1 MILKGSQRGGAAQ
14 LAAHLMNDRD
24 NDHVTLHQSRGFIAD
39 TLPEA
44 LDEAHAISKAT
55 KCKQYLFSLSLNPP
69 QHQYADIDA
78 FEHAADRAEEAL
90 GLTDL
95 PRAIVIHEKEGRR
108 HAHVVWSRIDVTEL
122 KAVNL
127 PHFKTKLAALSK
139 ELYLE
144 HGWELPDGHKTNGWR
159 NPLNFTLAEWQQARR
174 LDLDPREIK
183 QIFHQCWQRSD
194 GLKAYS
200 AALAEHGYFLAQGDR
215 RGFVAVDLSGEIFSV
230 ARWSGVKAK
239 DVRGRLGEPDNL
251 PTVAAVKEQLRQRLT
266 DRLRALSRESNAEQ
280 KQEMVPLLANRAHM
294 IHAHRRERL
303 MLREKQDARWNTEQ
317 KDRNNRLSTGL
328 AGLWDS
334 ITGKAAE
341 LRRQN
346 EREAYRCHLRDK
358 QQRERLF
365 IAQMKERKELQR
377 ELVGVRNKH
386 RSQRQAVREHL
397 AGIITGRPGSA
408 RRERTAARQ
417 GKWRKAGMSLGR

>member
-1 MILKGSQRGGAAQ
+1 
-14 LAAHLMNDRD
+14 
-24 NDHVTLHQSRGFIAD
+24 
-39 TLPEA
+39 
-44 LDEAHAISKAT
+44 
-55 KCKQYLFSLSLNPP
+55 
-69 QHQYADIDA
+69 
-78 FEHAADRAEEAL
+78 
-90 GLTDL
+90 
-95 PRAIVIHEKEGRR
+95 
-108 HAHVVWSRIDVTEL
+108 
-122 KAVNL
+122 
-127 PHFKTKLAALSK
+127 
-139 ELYLE
+139 
-144 HGWELPDGHKTNGWR
+144 
-159 NPLNFTLAEWQQARR
+159 
-174 LDLDPREIK
+174 
-183 QIFHQCWQRSD
+183 
-194 GLKAYS
+194 
-200 AALAEHGYFLAQGDR
+200 
-215 RGFVAVDLSGEIFSV
+215 
-230 ARWSGVKAK
+230 
-239 DVRGRLGEPDNL
+239 RLGEPDNL